1 MARRRDAECTIS
13 DLTQGGRSGST
24 LYKMELELA
33 TGEKD
38 QIVVGPDRDISDQ
51 VIHRH
56 HERVLLSNGGSVDYQ
71 RLSVDQDMVIT
82 AGSISGKKLI
92 IAMIALEG
100 EYSMTRP
107 EDGSEILFSS
117 LQGHLFVHE
126 GLETSFTLPGG
137 QDVQS
142 LGLSLTP
149 EIFARYFDNN
159 VPAALQSLLD
169 GDAGTIDPIGFPVS
183 SAMRETLI
191 QNLRIETSPS
201 LQQIKMEGI
210 GLLYLT
216 LIEQSLRVT
225 TDVDDGQPLVK
236 RADIDKA
243 QRAYQI
249 LQDNLREP
257 PCLSDLSIQ
266 LGITEKRLNQAFRE
280 LYSDTVFEVLR
291 DVRMEKAKILLERT
305 DMAIKEVA
313 WDVGYNHSTNFSTA
327 FNQKYG
333 IPPAEYVR
341 KVRSGAV
348 RLVKNA

>member
-1 MARRRDAECTIS
+1 MAGRHDAECTIS
-13 DLTQGGRSGST
+13 DLRQGGRSGST

-33 TGEKD
+33 SGEKD

-56 HERVLLSNGGSVDYQ
+56 HERISLSNGGNVDYQ
-71 RLSVDQDMVIT
+71 RLTVDQDMVIT

-92 IAMIALEG
+92 IAMVALEG
-100 EYSMTRP
+100 EYSMIRP

-117 LQGHLFVHE
+117 VQGHLFVHD
-126 GLETSFTLPGG
+126 GKDTSFTLPGG
-137 QDVQS
+137 QNIQT

-149 EIFARYFDNN
+149 DVFQRYFDNS
-159 VPAALQSLLD
+159 VPESLQPLLQPD
-169 GDAGTIDPIGFPVS
+169 VESIEPISFSVTH
-183 SAMRETLI
+183 AMRETLI
-191 QNLRIETSPS
+191 QNLSIETSPS

-216 LIEQSLRVT
+216 LIEQSLRAT
-225 TDVDDGQPLVK
+225 ADADDGQLLVK

-243 QRAYQI
+243 QRAYQM
-249 LQDNLREP
+249 LQDNLQEP
-257 PCLSDLSIQ
+257 PCLSDLAVK
-266 LGITEKRLNQAFRE
+266 LGTTEKRLNQAFRE

-291 DVRMEKAKILLERT
+291 DVRMKKAKILLERT

-313 WDVGYNHSTNFSTA
+313 WEVGYNHSTNFSTA

-333 IPPAEYVR
+333 VPPAEYAR
-341 KVRSGAV
+341 KVRSGVV